1 MIIQF
6 EIWFTAMCAIVGTAF
21 VLWLIWTLF
30 WIAYDHTLEQLT
42 RKRNQ
47 QGTPCKSK

>member
-1 MIIQF
+1 MNALQF
-6 EIWFTAMCAIVGTAF
+6 EIWFTAMCAIAASAF
-21 VLWLIWTLF
+21 LAWAIWQIF

-47 QGTPCKSK
+47 QGTQR